1 MKRTR
6 TEPRQVLSYADR
18 KYLKI
23 ETSYRD
29 SIYIFFTMLEQD
41 FSSIEQTNV
50 TVIIV
55 STNRPFSLTIRLL

>member
-41 FSSIEQTNV
+41 F
-50 TVIIV
+50 
-55 STNRPFSLTIRLL
+55 RLLNKPM